1 VCSLTPEESEEAERL
16 LRSARADLHAL
27 RALAADAT
35 QANEIIGFH
44 AQQAVEKSI
53 KAVLVSSGIEIPH
66 THDLSFLLDIMAN
79 RAVATA
85 ESVAQADWLTPW
97 AVAARYGT
105 SQASLD
111 RQAAVTV
118 ADDAV
123 NWAATAIE
131 GSS

>member
-1 VCSLTPEESEEAERL
+1 LTPEESEEAGRL
-16 LRSARADLHAL
+16 LRSARADLRAL
-27 RALAADAT
+27 NALAADAK

-53 KAVLVSSGIEIPH
+53 KAVLVASGIEIPH
-66 THDLSFLLDIMAN
+66 THDLSFLLDIVAKH
-79 RAVATA
+79 AVATP

-105 SQASLD
+105 SEASLE
-111 RQAAVTV
+111 RKTAVAV

-123 NWAATAIE
+123 DWAATAIDV
-131 GSS
+131 SA